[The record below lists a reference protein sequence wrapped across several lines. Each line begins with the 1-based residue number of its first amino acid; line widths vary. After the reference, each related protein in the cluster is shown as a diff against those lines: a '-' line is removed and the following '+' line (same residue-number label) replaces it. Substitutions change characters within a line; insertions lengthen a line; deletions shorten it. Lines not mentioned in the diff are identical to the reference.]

1 MTGEVLFLAHRAP
14 FPPDR
19 GDKIRSWN
27 ILNAIARLAPT
38 HVLGVADRNDNP
50 ATGRNEIGAIAA
62 SVHIEPA
69 SFTRAQA
76 VIKAVGTGQPA
87 SVCAFA
93 SRTLQHRVKQLL
105 DERPIRTIYAFS
117 GQMAQF
123 VPIDR
128 KGRRFVMD
136 FVDMDSAKF
145 MAFAEGRK
153 GLSRLA
159 NRIEGQ
165 RLFAFEKS
173 VAKRADTSLFISE
186 DEASLFRTMSGIGSD
201 RIGVLENGVDLE
213 RFTPNRIHRPVYAGG
228 APLLVFTGQMDYRPN
243 VEAVGAF
250 ARETLPIIRAVHPN
264 AIFAIVG
271 RAPAAEVKTLSVLP
285 GVLVVGEVP
294 DTRDWIAAADVVVA
308 PLRLARGV
316 QNKILEAMAM
326 AKPIVASIAAAQG
339 IDAKSGQ
346 ALIVA
351 KDARAEAR
359 GVIDIL
365 SNPAKAM
372 MLGKKARE
380 RVEARY
386 GWEARM
392 ADLPAI
398 LGLDG

>member
-27 ILNAIARLAPT
+27 ILNAIAKLAPT
-38 HVLGVADRNDNP
+38 HVLGLADRDDDP

-62 SVHIEPA
+62 SVHIEFP

-76 VIKAVGTGQPA
+76 VIKALATGQPA

-93 SRTLQHRVKQLL
+93 SRALEHRVKQLL
-105 DERPIRTIYAFS
+105 DTRPISTIYAFS

-123 VPIDR
+123 VPIKR
-128 KGRRFVMD
+128 EGRRFVMD

-145 MAFAEGRK
+145 TAFADGRK
-153 GLSRLA
+153 GLSRFA
-159 NRIEGQ
+159 NRVEGH

-173 VAKRADTSLFISE
+173 VARRADRSLFISE
-186 DEASLFRTMSGIGSD
+186 EEAGLFRTMSGIGSD
-201 RIGVLENGVDLE
+201 RLGVLENGVDLE
-213 RFTPNRIHRPVYAGG
+213 RFGPNQTHPTVDPGG
-228 APLLVFTGQMDYRPN
+228 TPLLVFTGQMDYLPN
-243 VEAVGAF
+243 VEAVGVF
-250 ARETLPIIRAVHPN
+250 AREALPIIRAVHPN
-264 AIFAIVG
+264 AVFAIVG
-271 RAPAAEVKTLSVLP
+271 RSPAAEVKTLSVLP

-294 DTRDWIAAADVVVA
+294 DTRDWLAAADVVVA

-326 AKPIVASIAAAQG
+326 AKPIVASTAAAEG
-339 IDAKSGQ
+339 IDAKSGH
-346 ALIVA
+346 AFIIA
-351 KDARAEAR
+351 KDSRAEAR
-359 GVIDIL
+359 AVLDIL

-372 MLGKKARE
+372 MLGKRARE

-386 GWEARM
+386 GWDARM
-392 ADLPAI
+392 AGLPAI
-398 LGLDG
+398 LGLD

>member
-27 ILNAIARLAPT
+27 ILNAIAKLAPT
-38 HVLGVADRNDNP
+38 HVLGVADPADDP
-50 ATGRNEIGAIAA
+50 ATGRDEIGAIAA
-62 SVHIEPA
+62 SVHIEPP

-76 VIKAVGTGQPA
+76 VVKALFTGQPA

-93 SRTLQHRVKQLL
+93 SRKLEDRVKQLL
-105 DERPIRTIYAFS
+105 DTRPIRTIYAFS

-123 VPIDR
+123 VPINR
-128 KGRRFVMD
+128 EGCRFVMD

-145 MAFAEGRK
+145 AEFAESRK
-153 GLSRLA
+153 GLSRFA
-159 NRIEGQ
+159 NRIEGH
-165 RLFAFEKS
+165 RLFAFETD
-173 VAKRADTSLFISE
+173 VANRADRSLFISE
-186 DEASLFRTMSGIGSD
+186 DEAGLFRTMSGIGSD
-201 RIGVLENGVDLE
+201 RIGVLENGIDLE
-213 RFTPNRIHRPVYAGG
+213 RFTPNYVHRSVDPGG
-228 APLLVFTGQMDYRPN
+228 TPLLVFTGQMDYHPN
-243 VEAVGAF
+243 VEAVGIF
-250 ARETLPIIRAVHPN
+250 AREVLPIIRAVHPN

-294 DTRDWIAAADVVVA
+294 DTREWLAAADVVVA

-326 AKPIVASIAAAQG
+326 AKPVVASTAAAKG
-339 IDAKSGQ
+339 IDAISGH
-346 ALIVA
+346 AFIVA
-351 KDARAEAR
+351 KDSAAEAQ
-359 GVIDIL
+359 GVLEIL

-386 GWEARM
+386 GWDARM
-392 ADLPAI
+392 AGLPAI
-398 LGLDG
+398 LGLD